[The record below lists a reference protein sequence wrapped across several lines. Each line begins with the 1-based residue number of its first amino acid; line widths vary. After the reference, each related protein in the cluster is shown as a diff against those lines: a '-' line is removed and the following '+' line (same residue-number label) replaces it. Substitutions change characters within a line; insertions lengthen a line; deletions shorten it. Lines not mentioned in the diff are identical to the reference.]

1 MTTWDK
7 QRDIKRKYRKKS
19 FQTGLSAVRST
30 SDNSPTQFHEQ
41 ATATHQPTQPVR
53 PGIDPR
59 TYKVPVVDQ
68 NGYPGLMID
77 NAAYPW
83 NTAPK
88 PDSANVIARQSFTG
102 VIADNNYVD
111 VLTLNVSSKANT
123 APSADTAGT
132 LIGDAATAAQPP
144 VLEADSVLNDNA
156 SGTTTGSGNPDFP
169 ASGYSVAGITTA
181 SSVTRGGTGEIYR
194 IASFGHSE
202 LTNDAGSNGDA
213 SNPVTYQIWVDGKLF
228 MEWQNFQFAAV
239 TPKSSQWVFDVP
251 ITVTQQIVFRVVN
264 ESNST
269 TTATHEIEACF
280 SGWSEQMTGY
290 TDISTQRLEN

>member
-19 FQTGLSAVRST
+19 FQTGMSPVRST

-53 PGIDPR
+53 PGIDAR
-59 TYKVPVVDQ
+59 TYKVPVSDQ

-77 NAAYPW
+77 NTAYPW

-102 VIADNNYVD
+102 EIADNNYVD
-111 VLTLNVSSKANT
+111 ILTLNVSSKGNT

-132 LIGDAATAAQPP
+132 LIGDVTGAAQPP
-144 VLEADSVLNDNA
+144 TIETDTVYNP
-156 SGTTTGSGNPDFP
+156 SGTTSGGGNPDFP
-169 ASGYSVAGITTA
+169 ASGYSVAGLA
-181 SSVTRGGTGEIYR
+181 GKVTRGGTGEIYR
-194 IASFGHSE
+194 IASFGHSQ
-202 LTNDAGSNGDA
+202 LTNSAGSNGDA
-213 SNPVTYQIWVDGKLF
+213 SNPVTYQIWVDGRLF
-228 MEWQNFQFAAV
+228 MEWQNFQFSAV
-239 TPKSSQWVFDVP
+239 TPKSSQWVFEVP
-251 ITVTQQIVFRVVN
+251 ITVTQQMVFRVVN
-264 ESNST
+264 ESNGATTST
-269 TTATHEIEACF
+269 HQIEACF

>member
-19 FQTGLSAVRST
+19 FQTGMSAVRST

-53 PGIDPR
+53 PGIDPQ
-59 TYKVPVVDQ
+59 TYKVPVIDQ

-77 NAAYPW
+77 NATYPW

-88 PDSANVIARQSFTG
+88 PDSANVIGRQSFTG
-102 VIADNNYVD
+102 VIDDNNYVD
-111 VLTLNVSSKANT
+111 ILTLNVSSKGNT

-132 LIGDAATAAQPP
+132 LIGSATGAAQPP
-144 VLEADSVLNDNA
+144 TIETDSVFNP
-156 SGTTTGSGNPDFP
+156 SGATSGSGNPDFP
-169 ASGYSVAGITTA
+169 ASGYSVSGLAGK
-181 SSVTRGGTGEIYR
+181 VTRGGTGEIYR
-194 IASFGHSE
+194 IASFGHSQI
-202 LTNDAGSNGDA
+202 TNTSGGNGDA
-213 SNPVTYQIWVDGKLF
+213 SNPVTYQIWVDGRLF

-239 TPKSSQWVFDVP
+239 TPKSSQWAFEVP

-264 ESNST
+264 ESGVT
-269 TTATHEIEACF
+269 TSSTHEIEACF

-290 TDISTQRLEN
+290 TDISTQKLEN